1 MNSRARNFILDT
13 GYRNLDYTG
22 DRDCHKSCY
31 RVLREASVGHADRTS
46 HLVPVDTGLGSF
58 IVNLVRFS
66 IVAVVSRHNY
76 SVEGSNLTLVD
87 FMLDNIIGHRD
98 KAPCYQTDHI
108 IAIIQIQRAR

>member
-46 HLVPVDTGLGSF
+46 GLGSF